1 MCVHVCVH
9 VYPEL
14 YIDSVMICM
23 YGIDKAYVSFKII
36 WNFAYLGK

>member
-1 MCVHVCVH
+1 MYVCVR

-23 YGIDKAYVSFKII
+23 YGIGKAYVSFKII
-36 WNFAYLGK
+36 WNFACLGT